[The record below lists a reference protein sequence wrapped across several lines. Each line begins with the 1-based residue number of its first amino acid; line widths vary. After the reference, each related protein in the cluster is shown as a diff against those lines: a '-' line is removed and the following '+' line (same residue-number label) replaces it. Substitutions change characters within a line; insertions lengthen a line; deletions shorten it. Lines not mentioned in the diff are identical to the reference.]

1 MIVLWFTCYHSI
13 TIKEYNFRKSFGANI
28 FSMIRNY
35 LKTAWRNLWKHK
47 TFSAINL
54 FGLTVGLTCCLLIA
68 LYIQHELSYDKFEL
82 KRHRIARVIM
92 EYQFAGSNAS
102 TKGNF
107 TSVRVAPVLKQTF
120 PEVESAVK
128 MMSYER
134 VVKYGDKLINEKKFM
149 YADSTFFDIFSFHL
163 LKGDPKSALAGVRKV
178 VVSQSS
184 AKKYFQNENPLGKIL
199 QVGGEVEPYQ
209 VTGVIEDCPSNSQI
223 NFDFLASFS
232 SLGIPKEY
240 ETSYWDANYTTYVLL
255 KDQKSLITLQAKLPA
270 FMKKEMAGAGAT
282 MNMYLEPFDKIHLH
296 SPYDAFEPNNSIA
309 YIYILAAVAL
319 LILVIAGSTYINLS
333 TARSIERAREVGV
346 RKVIG
351 AEKRQLFWQFI
362 GESALLC
369 MVSVILSLIVS
380 ALLIPS
386 FNRLAGKQLQPV
398 DLFSLRFV
406 SVAFL
411 ISVCVSFLAGT
422 YPALILTGF
431 QPVKVLKGAFKN
443 TSAGQWL
450 RKALVVFQFA
460 ISVFLILGTLVIQ
473 KQLHFIQHKKL
484 GYDREHV
491 VILPMTNEMLPKIDL
506 IKQEFKSI
514 RDVISISRCVRSP
527 VEGGGGYNM
536 RSSTMPEDKQINVTA
551 NPIDEDFVK
560 TVGLQLVAG
569 SDLTPQDVKDASSD
583 ERDKNTYH
591 FILNESAAKVLGWTP
606 EEAVN
611 KKMYMGPREG
621 FVKGVVKDF
630 HFESLRKPITPFV
643 LFTESRGRELLV
655 RLSGQHLPETIS
667 FLEQNW
673 KALVPDRPFEYR
685 FMDDDYK
692 KLYNGEI
699 RLGRIMD
706 VFSAIAELLACLG
719 LFGLFSFAAQQRVKE
734 IGIRKILGA
743 SVGNIIFGLSKQFV
757 ALAIIAIVIAFPLAL
772 WAAKKWLEDFS
783 YRVHI
788 DWTIYLL
795 AGMITIFLTIMTVS
809 FRAIKA
815 ATANPVKS
823 LRTE

>member
-1 MIVLWFTCYHSI
+1 MF
-13 TIKEYNFRKSFGANI
+13 
-28 FSMIRNY
+28 RNY

-68 LYIQHELSYDKFEL
+68 LYIQHELSYDNFEL

-134 VVKYGDKLINEKKFM
+134 VVKYGDKLINERKFM

-178 VVSQSS
+178 VVTQSS

-199 QVGGEVEPYQ
+199 QIGGEVEPYQ
-209 VTGVIEDCPSNSQI
+209 VTGIIEDCPSNSQI

-232 SLGIPKEY
+232 SLGITKDY
-240 ETSYWDANYTTYVLL
+240 ENSYWDANYTTYVLL
-255 KDQKSLITLQAKLPA
+255 RDQKSIVTLQARLPA

-282 MNMYLEPFDKIHLH
+282 INMYLEPFDKIHLH
-296 SPYDAFEPNNSIA
+296 SPYDAFEPNNSIT
-309 YIYILAAVAL
+309 YIYILGAVAL

-351 AEKRQLFWQFI
+351 AEKQQLFWQFI

-369 MVSVILSLIVS
+369 MVSVTLSLIVS

-386 FNRLAGKQLQPV
+386 FNQLAGKQLQPV

-460 ISVFLILGTLVIQ
+460 ISVFLILGTFVIQ

-491 VILPMTNEMLPKIDL
+491 VILPMTNEMRPKIDL

-536 RSSTMPEDKQINVTA
+536 RSSAMPEDKQINVTA

-560 TVGLQLVAG
+560 TVGLRLVAG
-569 SDLTPQDVKDASSD
+569 SDLTPQDAKDASSD
-583 ERDKNTYH
+583 ERSKNTYH

-630 HFESLRKPITPFV
+630 HFESLRNPITPFV

-667 FLEQNW
+667 FLEQKW
-673 KALVPDRPFEYR
+673 KALVSDRPFEYR

-757 ALAIIAIVIAFPLAL
+757 ALAIMAIVIAFPLAL

-795 AGMITIFLTIMTVS
+795 AGMITIFFTIMTVS